1 MDTLEA
7 FCMQICEDTRSQLE
21 RHVIHLRENEDT
33 QNHNEED
40 SLYNCGP
47 AIVDLL
53 WRQARTLCEKQGD
66 WALLQRRL
74 DDLISLSKEKFYA
87 FPFKDVPECWRRLF
101 TDSSILK
108 ACLLVIQARLK
119 TVKGQDVHVDA
130 SSTESSML
138 NIMVQ
143 TLDLAII
150 MTGAPGIERRG
161 WIEKIMYL
169 LEPLCEPSSVIEE
182 ARLPKRRKL
191 DSISEDENFPKS
203 TAFVPSVQHPVARAV
218 APSFNKF
225 EKYMALPRDPDI
237 GPRPLIIESVI
248 EHWPARNERP
258 WKLPSY
264 LLSKTLNGRRLVPVE
279 IGRSYVDDGWGQKI
293 ISFKEFMNNYL
304 LQRPTNIIDSTK
316 TPLIVKEPPDDNA
329 VEDDSSQG
337 SRTGYL
343 AQHDLFTQI
352 PSLRADISIPDY
364 CYTHASLPHPS
375 SPLAAKH
382 SAMRALKEP
391 LLNAWLGPAG
401 TISPM
406 HVDPY
411 HNILA
416 QVVGRKYIRLYAP
429 GQSAKLYPRGIEDGG
444 VDMCNT
450 SAMDIG
456 VLEGWDGTKE
466 DQEEALRKYPL
477 YNSAEYVDLIL
488 EEGEC
493 LYIPLGWWHYVRSL
507 SVSFSVSF
515 WWN

>member
-1 MDTLEA
+1 MDKLQA
-7 FCMQICEDTRSQLE
+7 LCLQISE
-21 RHVIHLRENEDT
+21 RIRAHLHLHILYLPKNEDT
-33 QNHNEED
+33 QGHMGED

-53 WRQARTLCEKQGD
+53 WRQARIICENQGD
-66 WALLQRRL
+66 WTLLQRRL
-74 DDLISLSKEKFYA
+74 DDLISLAKEKFYA

-101 TDSSILK
+101 TDASILK
-108 ACLLVIQARLK
+108 ACSLVVQDRLK
-119 TVKGQDVHVDA
+119 LFEGQNDHGDVLENDSVMID
-130 SSTESSML
+130 TIV
-138 NIMVQ
+138 N

-150 MTGAPGIERRG
+150 MAGAPGVERRV
-161 WIEKIMYL
+161 WIEKIMDL
-169 LEPLCEPSSVIEE
+169 LEPLCESLLKVKE
-182 ARLPKRRKL
+182 ARPSKRRKL
-191 DSISEDENFPKS
+191 YSFIENDTFPES
-203 TAFVPSVQHPVARAV
+203 TAFVPPVRHPVARAV
-218 APSFNKF
+218 LPSFNKF
-225 EKYMALPRDPDI
+225 EKYMTTPRDPDI
-237 GPRPLIIESVI
+237 GPKPLIIENVM
-248 EHWPARNERP
+248 EHWPARNDRP

-264 LLSKTLNGRRLVPVE
+264 LLLKTLNGRRLVPVE

-293 ISFKEFMNNYL
+293 LSFKGFMNDYL
-304 LQRPTNIIDSTK
+304 LQSPSNISNSNGTPMIAERPPNGGS
-316 TPLIVKEPPDDNA
+316 KEDNSA
-329 VEDDSSQG
+329 EG

-364 CYTHASLPHPS
+364 CYTYASPPHPS

-382 SAMRALKEP
+382 NAMPILEDP

-429 GQSAKLYPRGIEDGG
+429 GESGKLYPRGVEGGG

-450 SAMDIG
+450 SALDIG

-466 DQEEALRKYPL
+466 NQEEAIRRYPL
-477 YNSAEYVDLIL
+477 YSSAEYVDLIL